1 MRKEVTESVRERI
14 MVIDNRVKELKSAN
28 VAGDDGAQKWSWDIQ
43 GCGGTFGIN
52 ITIQVV
58 A

>member
-28 VAGDDGAQKWSWDIQ
+28 VAGDDGEVLL
-43 GCGGTFGIN
+43 CLFEH
-52 ITIQVV
+52 
-58 A
+58 